1 MGAVS
6 LWVVLIEMRI
16 DRYIAK
22 SRVIDLISTDFKSAL
37 LELLDVCKLSDQ
49 EISKEDLLESL
60 LKREKQMTT
69 YLGNGVCLPHARV
82 PLKNGYTI
90 AIGRCPE
97 GLEYEGQK
105 EYRSVRYMFLLLA
118 SENTRNYLNSLAATA
133 RVFQDKTN
141 IQRLDSAESLTS
153 FRQTVKAIFSG
164 DGAKPR
170 RRHNRFNNLILKEAA
185 KIAKGSNCSTVLV
198 FGDTFWGG
206 ADVGRVFKDFKTVII
221 AQGMPSLTPGQDTDH
236 AVLPI
241 RSYSNHRFSQ
251 LRSAVLIGLTRGIF
265 SSKDRLCCVGG
276 IPQSNQ
282 FDSITVVDIAREFQ
296 TMLIQKSQVLPSDV
310 KPEVVERVLAI
321 ATELSVEG
329 REGHPVGC
337 LFVLG
342 NSDKIAAY
350 TKPLILNP
358 FYGYKDEDR
367 NILNPFMDETVKEL
381 SSIDGAFVI
390 RGDGVLI
397 SAGTLIHAPIH
408 KHTLP
413 GGLGS
418 RHAAAASITQVED
431 CLCIVVSG
439 SSGQVTL
446 FRRGEMLPLIEKTL
460 VRDR

>member
-1 MGAVS
+1 
-6 LWVVLIEMRI
+6 MRI

-22 SRVIDLISTDFKSAL
+22 NRVIDIISTDFKSAL
-37 LELLDVCKLSDQ
+37 LELLKVCNLSNQ
-49 EISKEDLLESL
+49 EELTREGLLKSL
-60 LKREKQMTT
+60 LDREKQMTT

-82 PLKNGYTI
+82 PLKRGYMI
-90 AIGRCPE
+90 AVGRCPK
-97 GLEYEGQK
+97 GLEYEGQSGYQ
-105 EYRSVRYMFLLLA
+105 EVRYMFLFLA
-118 SENTRNYLNSLAATA
+118 AENTRNYLNSLAAVA
-133 RVFQDKTN
+133 RIFQDKTN
-141 IQRLDSAESLTS
+141 MERLRSAESLTD
-153 FRQTVKAIFSG
+153 FRRVMKLVLGG
-164 DGAKPR
+164 DSTKPR
-170 RRHNRFNNLILKEAA
+170 RRHSRFNNLILKEAG
-185 KIAKGSNCSTVLV
+185 KIAKGANCSTVLV
-198 FGDTFWGG
+198 FWDTFWGG
-206 ADVGRVFKDFKTVII
+206 ADVGRVFKDFKTVVI
-221 AQGMPSLTPGQDTDH
+221 AQGMPDLNIEQDNIH

-241 RSYSNHRFSQ
+241 RSYSSHRFSQ

-265 SSKDRLCCVGG
+265 SSNERLCCVGG

-296 TMLIQKSQVLPSDV
+296 TMLMQKSQVLPANV

-342 NSDKIAAY
+342 NDEKIAAY

-358 FYGYKDEDR
+358 FHGYKDEDR

-381 SSIDGAFVI
+381 SSIDGAFII
-390 RGDGVLI
+390 RGDGVLV

-408 KHTLP
+408 NHNLP

-418 RHAAAASITQVED
+418 RHAAASSITQVED

-439 SSGQVTL
+439 STGQVTL
-446 FRRGEMLPLIEKTL
+446 FRRGEMLPLIEKTMI
-460 VRDR
+460 RDR

>member
-1 MGAVS
+1 
-6 LWVVLIEMRI
+6 MRI
-16 DRYIAK
+16 DRHIAK
-22 SRVIDLISTDFKSAL
+22 SRIIDIVSTDFKSVL
-37 LELLDVCKLSDQ
+37 SELLDVCNLPNQKGLT
-49 EISKEDLLESL
+49 KGDLLENL
-60 LKREKQMTT
+60 LDREKQMTT
-69 YLGNGVCLPHARV
+69 YLGSGVCLPHARV
-82 PLKNGYTI
+82 PLKRGYMI

-97 GLEYEGQK
+97 GLEYEGQDEYK
-105 EYRSVRYMFLLLA
+105 EVRFVFLFLA
-118 SENTRNYLNSLAATA
+118 SENTRNYLNSLAAIA

-141 IQRLDSAESLTS
+141 IERLNSADTLAD
-153 FRQTVKAIFSG
+153 FRQAVKSVFAG

-170 RRHNRFNNLILKEAA
+170 RRHSRFNSLILKEAA
-185 KIAKGSNCSTVLV
+185 KIAKGANCSTVLV

-206 ADVGRVFKDFKTVII
+206 ADVGSVFKDFKTVII
-221 AQGMPSLTPGQDTDH
+221 AQGTSQGTPDQAPGESAIH

-241 RSYSNHRFSQ
+241 RSYSSHRFSQ

-265 SSKDRLCCVGG
+265 SSNERLCCVGG

-282 FDSITVVDIAREFQ
+282 FDSITVVDIGREFQ
-296 TMLIQKSQVLPSDV
+296 TMLMQKSQMLPTDV

-329 REGHPVGC
+329 REGHPIGC

-342 NSDKIAAY
+342 DADKITAY
-350 TKPLILNP
+350 TKQLILNP

-367 NILNPFMDETVKEL
+367 NVLNPFMDETVKEL
-381 SSIDGAFVI
+381 SSIDGAFII
-390 RGDGVLI
+390 RGDGVLV
-397 SAGTLIHAPIH
+397 SAGTLIHAPVY

-439 SSGQVTL
+439 STGQVTL
-446 FRRGEMLPLIEKTL
+446 FRRGEMLPLIEKTM